1 MKIQE
6 VVTTYQALQKK
17 MEEKTWIDILHE
29 DDIKLLEDV
38 ETMSNNLLSQV
49 SIFIDLYHQY
59 IDLVQSAA
67 LFSPDF
73 AEPNDDDA
81 KVYPTQTFDQTA
93 STNREA
99 RRAAEKKKT
108 PFDVVKDKK

>member
-1 MKIQE
+1 
-6 VVTTYQALQKK
+6 VTTYQAFQKK

-38 ETMSNNLLSQV
+38 ETMTNNLLSQV

-67 LFSPDF
+67 MFAPDF
-73 AEPNDDDA
+73 AEPSDDDA
-81 KVYPTQTFDQTA
+81 KVYPTQTSA
-93 STNREA
+93 EPTNREA